1 MTERKPTYVRSPHI
15 GMFQYP
21 AAGPPAIHTN
31 PNRTLLPASMPYV
44 GTFRHDVP
52 FFMPDWLLRR
62 KAATR
67 DVAMQ
72 TEPDLTAYVIA
83 NYK

>member
-1 MTERKPTYVRSPHI
+1 MSTRKPTYIRSPHV
-15 GMFQYP
+15 GMFQY
-21 AAGPPAIHTN
+21 ADAGPQTIHTN

-52 FFMPDWLLRR
+52 FFMPDWLLRPS
-62 KAATR
+62 ATTR
-67 DVAMQ
+67 DVAVQ
-72 TEPDLTAYVIA
+72 TETDLTTFVIA